1 MVQGGGPLSPRD
13 EGHVYNGRHRQL
25 SQVVAHDGRRRI
37 ASGLRWG
44 RGGERGALGLDLSWV
59 LVAPIAVPTL
69 P

>member
-44 RGGERGALGLDLSWV
+44 RGGERGALGLDLS
-59 LVAPIAVPTL
+59 
-69 P
+69 